1 MRFELFIAARYL
13 RAKRRQA
20 VVGVIT
26 AISVIGVAAGVASLI
41 IALAITNGMRRDLQ
55 ERLVGSSS
63 HVDLM
68 RIAGDGIRDWRPLL
82 ARLRGVPHVVAAA
95 PGLYGQV
102 LISHGAR
109 SGGGLIKGVIPADER
124 SVGNLLQS
132 VVQGSTAEL
141 EPLDS
146 SLEVPCSGVLST
158 RRNCGDSKT
167 QVSESRPGAP
177 GSVAS
182 VAARAIPPIVIGQD
196 MAETIGAKVGDGV
209 LVTSPQGELT
219 PLGLVPRYQRF
230 EVVGIFKSGFYQ
242 YDSSYAFVR
251 LKDAQSLFSEPDLIS
266 VISFKVDDLY
276 HADRVGRVIEAE
288 AGKGFQTTNWME
300 QNRELFRALKLEQI
314 VTFIVLALIVCVAAL
329 NILIALTMM
338 VMEKTVLM
346 SFGVRAEQ
354 VRRIFL
360 LQGLLISVIGTVLG
374 LIVGYGFSWLGGHY
388 RFPLDAAVYSIDYLP
403 FAPRIRDA
411 VIVAAV
417 SLGVSLIATLYPSGS
432 AAKVLPAE
440 ALRYE

>member
-1 MRFELFIAARYL
+1 MRFELFVAMRYL

-26 AISVIGVAAGVASLI
+26 AISVVGVAAGVASLI

-55 ERLVGSSS
+55 ERLVGSTA

-68 RIAGDGIRDWRPLL
+68 RVAGDGIRDWRPLL
-82 ARLRGVPHVVAAA
+82 KRLRGLPHVTAAA

-102 LISHGAR
+102 LISRGPR
-109 SGGGLIKGVIPADER
+109 SGGGLIKGIVPADER
-124 SVGNLLQS
+124 TVGNLLQA
-132 VVQGSTAEL
+132 VYDGSA
-141 EPLDS
+141 DS
-146 SLEVPCSGVLST
+146 LGEAATNGPS
-158 RRNCGDSKT
+158 
-167 QVSESRPGAP
+167 VSEAQQA
-177 GSVAS
+177 V
-182 VAARAIPPIVIGQD
+182 PPIVIGKD
-196 MAETIGAKVGDGV
+196 LAETLGAKVGDTV

-230 EVVGIFKSGFYQ
+230 SLVGIFSSGFYQ
-242 YDSSYAFVR
+242 YDSSYAFTR
-251 LKDAQSLFSEPDLIS
+251 LADAQRLFSEPDLIS

-276 HADRVGRVIEAE
+276 QANVIGKAVEDA

-300 QNRELFRALKLEQI
+300 QNRELFRALKLEQV

-338 VMEKTVLM
+338 VMEKTRDIAVLM

-374 LIVGYGFSWLGGHY
+374 LVIGFGLSWAGGHY
-388 RFPLDAAVYSIDYLP
+388 RFIKLDAAVYSIDYLP
-403 FAPRIRDA
+403 FAPRVTDA
-411 VIVAAV
+411 LIVAAV
-417 SLGVSLIATLYPSGS
+417 SLGVSIIATLYPSGS
-432 AAKVLPAE
+432 AARVLPAE

>member
-1 MRFELFIAARYL
+1 MRFEFFIAARYL

-55 ERLVGSSS
+55 ERLVGSTS

-68 RIAGDGIRDWRPLL
+68 RIAGDGIKDWRPLL
-82 ARLRGVPHVVAAA
+82 AQLRKVPHVTAAA

-102 LISHGAR
+102 LISRGAR
-109 SGGGLIKGVIPADER
+109 SGGALIKGVIPTDEKT
-124 SVGNLLQS
+124 VGDLLQGMVS
-132 VVQGSTAEL
+132 GAATGL
-141 EPLDS
+141 EPVDS
-146 SLEVPCSGVLST
+146 GPVA
-158 RRNCGDSKT
+158 T
-167 QVSESRPGAP
+167 Q
-177 GSVAS
+177 SV
-182 VAARAIPPIVIGQD
+182 PPIVIGQD
-196 MAETIGAKVGDGV
+196 LADTLGAKVGDGV
-209 LVTSPQGELT
+209 VVISPQGELT
-219 PLGLVPRYQRF
+219 PLGPVPQYRRF
-230 EVVGIFKSGFYQ
+230 QVAGIFKSGFYQ
-242 YDSSYAFVR
+242 YDSSYAFAR
-251 LKDAQSLFSEPDLIS
+251 LMDMQRLFGEPDLIS

-276 HADRVGRVIEAE
+276 HADRVGQAIEAE

-300 QNRELFRALKLEQI
+300 QNRELFRALRLEQI
-314 VTFIVLALIVCVAAL
+314 VTFIILALIVCVAAL

-338 VMEKTVLM
+338 VMEKTRDIAVMM
-346 SFGVRAEQ
+346 SFGVRADQ

-360 LQGLLISVIGTVLG
+360 LQGFLISVIGTVLG
-374 LIVGYGFSWLGGHY
+374 LVVGYGLSWAGGHY
-388 RFPLDAAVYSIDYLP
+388 RFIHLDAAVYSIDYLP
-403 FAPRIRDA
+403 FAPKVWHA
-411 VIVAAV
+411 VIVGAV